1 MKQKDCS
8 TKLKDLI
15 LDNGIIQADLARY
28 VQLSPSSINIII
40 NCLRWPKKNTDFV
53 KARFREFLVN
63 AKISESEI
71 DSAFNEMFDAAP
83 QKTLLERLGSEAAS
97 ERELDHVYR
106 ALVARHGNKQIN
118 ELLNEDE
125 QAMLL
130 AKQSLTPQAKKLF
143 GLFDNPFTNEVRA
156 VEELFLNS
164 DINYVR
170 QALYQTAK
178 HGGFIAISGESG
190 SGKSTLR
197 RDLLDR
203 IRREK
208 LPILIIE
215 PYVIATEDNDIK
227 GKTLKSSHIAEAIIN
242 TVSAGQEKPRISA
255 EGRFR
260 QVHTILKNSS
270 EAGYSHLL
278 VIEEAHSLP
287 IATLKQLKRFFELED
302 GYKKLIGIVLIG
314 QPELA
319 NKLSERNPAV
329 REVVQRCESVTLEP
343 LTNTSLVEYLQH
355 RVKSVDKKL
364 DSIITED
371 GIQAIVDR
379 LTHINS
385 AGKTT
390 RSLLYPLAIGNLITS
405 SMNLAAEIGED
416 VITRDIV
423 MGV

>member
-1 MKQKDCS
+1 MKKECS
-8 TKLKDLI
+8 KLKDLI
-15 LDNGIIQADLARY
+15 LDNGISQAELARY
-28 VQLSPSSINIII
+28 VGISTASINIIT
-40 NCLRWPKKNTDFV
+40 NYLRWPKKNVDVV
-53 KARFREFLVN
+53 KVRFKEFLIKSNV
-63 AKISESEI
+63 SEADI
-71 DSAFNEMFDAAP
+71 DEALNEMLDK
-83 QKTLLERLGSEAAS
+83 QERKTLLEMLHSGKAS
-97 ERELDHVYR
+97 ERELDHVYN
-106 ALVARHGNKQIN
+106 ALVKRHGIKQIN
-118 ELLNEDE
+118 ALLNEDE

-130 AKQSLTPQAKKLF
+130 AKQSLTSQAKKQF
-143 GLFDNPFTNEVRA
+143 GLFDNPFTNEVRS

-242 TVSAGQEKPRISA
+242 TVSAGQEKPRMSA
-255 EGRFR
+255 EARFR

-278 VIEEAHSLP
+278 VIEEAHSTP

-343 LTNTSLVEYLQH
+343 LTNTTLVEYLQH

-364 DSIITED
+364 ESIISED

-379 LTHINS
+379 LTQINS

-405 SMNLAAEIGED
+405 SMNLAAEFGED